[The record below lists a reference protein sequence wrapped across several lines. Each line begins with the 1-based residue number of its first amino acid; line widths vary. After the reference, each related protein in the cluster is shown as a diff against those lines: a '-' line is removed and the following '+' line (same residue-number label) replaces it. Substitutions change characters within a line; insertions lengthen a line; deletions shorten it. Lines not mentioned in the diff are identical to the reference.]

1 MATAEKEHSCSQ
13 DSNNHTGKFVYSLS
27 IFSLLI
33 CITAMVR
40 VEIINQ
46 RIDVVEDFMAE
57 VNQIAKV
64 HVGRDVTGLK
74 NVQRVNL
81 VGEFYRKNGVKE
93 EEYTLRVRRFASST
107 PGNQKLTIEQIRREI
122 NKTLHSLTPHAFCS
136 PNEKMCVQGP
146 PGREGPKGSRGK
158 RGPRGATGR
167 NGARGDTGHPGPH
180 GKQGPTGPP
189 GQKGEPGIK
198 GNPGPRGFPGPKGE
212 PGESISMPTVVIS
225 PKELTVRENQNAV
238 FQCSAT
244 GNPSPTVTWI
254 EPIGSLWSYRVQLNP
269 RGVLTVRHVTLAV
282 TGRYICAATNML
294 GS

>member
-1 MATAEKEHSCSQ
+1 M
-13 DSNNHTGKFVYSLS
+13 
-27 IFSLLI
+27 
-33 CITAMVR
+33 
-40 VEIINQ
+40 
-46 RIDVVEDFMAE
+46 
-57 VNQIAKV
+57 
-64 HVGRDVTGLK
+64 
-74 NVQRVNL
+74 
-81 VGEFYRKNGVKE
+81 
-93 EEYTLRVRRFASST
+93 RVRRFASST
-107 PGNQKLTIEQIRREI
+107 PGNQKLTIEQIRSEI
-122 NKTLHSLTPHAFCS
+122 NKNLHSLTPHAFCS
-136 PNEKMCVQGP
+136 PNENKCVQGP

-244 GNPSPTVTWI
+244 GNPSPTVKWI
-254 EPIGSLWSYRVQLNP
+254 EPIGSLSSYRVQLNP

-294 GS
+294 GSANQSVSLTVEGKVLHYLFTGKIFAL